1 MKHEAKQRDIYFS
14 SHSLP
19 WANSPC
25 FYLILP
31 GIWWDPS
38 IPELGETDTVKTSVK
53 TLICS
58 LHPSLPVLVCFLQRR
73 ASIFNFF
80 CCWGFYIP
88 NQTTKEW
95 YFPLVQVLGKNYMSL
110 FKNYPSESPKI
121 LTFTL
126 NPLRITERITLC
138 CFVFLWS
145 VGAFPSFIKNNIPL
159 YSILRVL
166 TLYIAYPHCV
176 CVLVVE
182 SCTAFCN
189 LMGCSLLGSSFHG
202 ILQARIQQWAAIPF
216 SSGSSQ
222 PRDWTLQV
230 SCFAGRKFTIWT
242 IRDIYLRSTK
252 LEAGNLKEEEKM
264 QRMLMT
270 S

>member
-95 YFPLVQVLGKNYMSL
+95 YFPLVQVFVNSKL
-110 FKNYPSESPKI
+110 FSDSYIKLTPWTGCYPNSGLSEKC
-121 LTFTL
+121 
-126 NPLRITERITLC
+126 NQNLC
-138 CFVFLWS
+138 VCSWINVRSYWPS
-145 VGAFPSFIKNNIPL
+145 VLSRGSFI
-159 YSILRVL
+159 
-166 TLYIAYPHCV
+166 
-176 CVLVVE
+176 
-182 SCTAFCN
+182 F
-189 LMGCSLLGSSFHG
+189 LLKLPPANF
-202 ILQARIQQWAAIPF
+202 
-216 SSGSSQ
+216 
-222 PRDWTLQV
+222 
-230 SCFAGRKFTIWT
+230 GRHQLCG
-242 IRDIYLRSTK
+242 R
-252 LEAGNLKEEEKM
+252 
-264 QRMLMT
+264 
-270 S
+270 